1 MPTVLDQTSM
11 NPAGTNGWNYP
22 RMLVLGI
29 FLFLCHLAVLR
40 WWVRE
45 SASPPEL
52 TAVVPSGRWV
62 ESGLSG
68 LGISAIHPRIF
79 GLDGDSGFSAAAR
92 QILPHTVPESS
103 ERKVSVPPGLS
114 ATAQRLGQVPP
125 GPVFIKRG
133 IPEPAV
139 ALLDVV
145 KVPVTPSPSGTV
157 VERGGGLSSRVWKK
171 PPIFAPW
178 AGTEVPRPV
187 LLRVAVTPSG
197 YIMLASVGESSGF
210 PDADRLAVAAV
221 RKARFQPEVDAVKNL
236 PGSEQR
242 LVWGSIQVRWSI
254 GTPLS
259 VVR

>member
-1 MPTVLDQTSM
+1 M
-11 NPAGTNGWNYP
+11 NPAAANGRNLP
-22 RMLVLGI
+22 RMLVLGV
-29 FLFLCHLAVLR
+29 FLFLGHLAVLR

-45 SASPPEL
+45 PALPLEL

-68 LGISAIHPRIF
+68 LGIAAIHPRIF

-92 QILPHTVPESS
+92 RILPLTEYESL

-114 ATAQRLGQVPP
+114 ATAPRLGQTPP
-125 GPVFIKRG
+125 GPVFKRG

-139 ALLDVV
+139 ALLDVG
-145 KVPVTPSPSGTV
+145 KVPVTPSPSRSV
-157 VERGGGLSSRVWKK
+157 VELGGGLSSRVWKK

-178 AGTEVPRPV
+178 AGTEVPGPV
-187 LLRVAVTPSG
+187 LLQVAVTPSG

-221 RKARFQPEVDAVKNL
+221 RKARFQPEADSAKD
-236 PGSEQR
+236 PPRSEER

-254 GTPLS
+254 GTPPP
-259 VVR
+259 VAR